1 MVIRKAKILGE
12 LAESSLLLPD
22 LVGEA
27 LAANARIKFS
37 LSWLQSAQASVDAT
51 GRGHAVDLEPERA
64 LAGLGGDPLYAPPVA
79 TGRGAE
85 GIEVP
90 RAAAVVSRLLEDL
103 SRMRAATETGA
114 DAGIL
119 DKSLCAQFRLREE
132 AIRRSARLEADLLP
146 PGFVSMLSRPPRED
160 RNSLHGLVMD
170 MHKALNT
177 IMAGLTEDDVA
188 GARVYRLRDDD
199 RARVSAFMRG
209 LNRTAPLKFD
219 HPGLAT
225 NAMRDGTRLV
235 IQNDIGT
242 TDAHVLIA
250 YVEGLR
256 LSVTCSDIH
265 SRRLDFFRSRLKEFS
280 WTVSNRHSA
289 DLEDDVFF
297 VATGVFEA
305 KDCAALD
312 LALERLGANL
322 VFLIDWNRAR
332 KSLCRLVS
340 KSSAVAILNWAA
352 DHEVGHRGYLEVGG
366 DALIADLLETVSKAT
381 GGFFTSLQSA
391 VGEDGAVEFL
401 REALRIAS
409 EGLRA
414 GRSAMAVRDLLRA
427 ELLARVASIADRILD
442 IALDHAALM
451 LDLGNLVRGA
461 LLDGHAAADKAAGR
475 AQAWEALAD
484 RQVTRI
490 RDLCGNG
497 NERAWRTIASGAD
510 DAADSLEETAFRLQ
524 FLPADIP
531 AEIRDGLLR
540 LAEHAVA
547 SVKEYVRLLCA
558 LRNVHRG
565 APRQDMRNFL
575 DFVEK
580 LHDQEHATDEAE
592 RDVFTSLMRA
602 NIDAK
607 VLNVVTAIADGLEE
621 TGDAL
626 LHAGRLVSDHAV
638 GEWFAA

>member
-1 MVIRKAKILGE
+1 MVVRKAKILGE

-27 LAANARIKFS
+27 LAANARIKFA

-51 GRGHAVDLEPERA
+51 TRGRTADLEPERA
-64 LAGLGGDPLYAPPVA
+64 LAGLGSDPLYAPPVA
-79 TGRGAE
+79 SGRNAQGV
-85 GIEVP
+85 EVP

-103 SRMRAATETGA
+103 SRMRVAAEAGA
-114 DAGIL
+114 NAGVL
-119 DKSLCAQFRLREE
+119 DKSLCKQFQVREE
-132 AIRRSARLEADLLP
+132 AIRQSARLDGDVLP
-146 PGFVSMLSRPPRED
+146 LGFVSMLSRPPHDERD
-160 RNSLHGLVMD
+160 TLHGLVMD
-170 MHKALNT
+170 LHKALNA
-177 IMAGLTEDDVA
+177 IMAGLAEDDVA
-188 GARVYRLRDDD
+188 GARVYRLGDDD
-199 RARVSAFMRG
+199 RARVRAFMQG

-225 NAMRDGTRLV
+225 NAMRDSARLV

-256 LSVTCSDIH
+256 VSVTYSDIH

-289 DLEDDVFF
+289 DVEDDVFF
-297 VATGVFEA
+297 VATGIFQA
-305 KDCAALD
+305 TDHAALD
-312 LALERLGANL
+312 LALERLGASL
-322 VFLIDWNRAR
+322 VFLIDWNKAR
-332 KSLCRLVS
+332 KSLRRLVS
-340 KSSAVAILNWAA
+340 RSSAIAILNWAA

-366 DALIADLLETVSKAT
+366 DAIIGDLLETASKAT

-442 IALDHAALM
+442 IALDHAALT

-475 AQAWEALAD
+475 AKTWEALAD

-490 RDLCGNG
+490 RDLCSNG
-497 NERAWRTIASGAD
+497 SERAWRTIASCAD
-510 DAADSLEETAFRLQ
+510 DAADSFEETAFRLQ

-547 SVKEYVRLLCA
+547 AVKEYVRLLCA

-575 DFVEK
+575 DLVER

-592 RDVFTSLMRA
+592 RDVFTFLMRE

-607 VLNVVTAIADGLEE
+607 ALNVITAIADALEE

-626 LHAGRLVSDHAV
+626 LHAGRLISDHAV
-638 GEWFAA
+638 GEWFAV